1 MLYFHL
7 SLSDTLSFYFVTII
21 PIHFKSLFSTE
32 LHRPVDRP
40 TMNRIRSAADVT
52 ADASRGPEVA
62 RGDFTSSKG
71 PREHLLQ
78 VHSLLKLIQNA
89 LQQYGITHPDKS
101 VVV

>member
-1 MLYFHL
+1 MLYFL
-7 SLSDTLSFYFVTII
+7 SLSVALSFYFVTII
-21 PIHFKSLFSTE
+21 PVHLKSLFSTE

-78 VHSLLKLIQNA
+78 VHSLLKIIQNA
-89 LQQYGITHPDKS
+89 LQQYGIGHPDKS